1 MRQTLSA
8 QSTGQTVS
16 VLASGL
22 HFGPWKLL
30 NGISY
35 FLPSLECFK
44 ASKLGIPVSTIT
56 ITIHCKDRT
65 MFFELDRT
73 NYYQSREQA
82 VHRKPFTPLTL
93 EMRQNFALHFKK

>member
-16 VLASGL
+16 VLLSGL

-44 ASKLGIPVSTIT
+44 ASKLGIPVIT

-65 MFFELDRT
+65 MIFET

-82 VHRKPFTPLTL
+82 EHRKPFTPLTL